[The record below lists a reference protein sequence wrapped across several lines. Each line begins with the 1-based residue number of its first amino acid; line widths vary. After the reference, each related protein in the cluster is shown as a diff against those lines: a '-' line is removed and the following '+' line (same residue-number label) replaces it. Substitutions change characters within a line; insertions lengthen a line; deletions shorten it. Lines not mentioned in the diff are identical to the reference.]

1 MYSDSMN
8 PPTPADFLAACAV
21 PLKGARAYARTKL
34 EANLELVFI
43 RTNGRRSEPLE
54 AWYVG
59 NGSDTLRIDET
70 QVVALLKLWAG
81 TEISTVR

>member
-1 MYSDSMN
+1 MN
-8 PPTPADFLAACAV
+8 PPIPADFLAACAM
-21 PLKGARAYARTKL
+21 PLKGARAYARIKL
-34 EANLELVFI
+34 ESGLELVFI

-70 QVVALLKLWAG
+70 QVTALLKLWAG
-81 TEISTVR
+81 AEIMTTR

>member
-1 MYSDSMN
+1 MYSASMN
-8 PPTPADFLAACAV
+8 PPTPADFYAACAM

-34 EANLELVFI
+34 ETNLELVFI

-70 QVVALLKLWAG
+70 QAVALLKLWAG

>member
-1 MYSDSMN
+1 MN
-8 PPTPADFLAACAV
+8 PPTPADFYAACTM

-34 EANLELVFI
+34 EAGLELVFI

-59 NGSDTLRIDET
+59 NGSDTLRIDEA
-70 QVVALLKLWAG
+70 QAIALLKLWAG
-81 TEISTVR
+81 TEIATTR